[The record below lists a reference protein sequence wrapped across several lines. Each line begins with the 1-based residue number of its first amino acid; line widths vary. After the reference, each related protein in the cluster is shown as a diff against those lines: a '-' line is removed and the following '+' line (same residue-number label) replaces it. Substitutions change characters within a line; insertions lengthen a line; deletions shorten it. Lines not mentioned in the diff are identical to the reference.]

1 MDLQF
6 ITLNFIS
13 NYHLGPSGYKGSLL
27 KIFED
32 KFITTFEV
40 KPVLTN
46 YELLEIEPDRNYS
59 KRNGE

>member
-1 MDLQF
+1 
-6 ITLNFIS
+6 
-13 NYHLGPSGYKGSLL
+13 LGPSGYKGSLL

-46 YELLEIEPDRNYS
+46 YELLEIEPGRNYS